1 MNAYPI
7 QVMLIDTIHAP
18 GGVVEL
24 GVLAT
29 DFLDGPPQ
37 RFNICDV
44 SWDRSDEAFE
54 AAASPDP
61 WARHEFANV
70 PPPRSLRDSSVIST
84 TSSPIPM
91 RRGDWRSSP
100 SLSSSGGVDHER
112 HLGREDRDRPG
123 M

>member
-1 MNAYPI
+1 
-7 QVMLIDTIHAP
+7 MLIDTIHAP

-44 SWDRSDEAFE
+44 SWVRSDEAFE

-61 WARHEFANV
+61 WARRRV
-70 PPPRSLRDSSVIST
+70 RYRST
-84 TSSPIPM
+84 TPITSGFLRYLDYVLTYPYAA
-91 RRGDWRSSP
+91 RRLAVQPIVEFVRRS
-100 SLSSSGGVDHER
+100 
-112 HLGREDRDRPG
+112 
-123 M
+123 